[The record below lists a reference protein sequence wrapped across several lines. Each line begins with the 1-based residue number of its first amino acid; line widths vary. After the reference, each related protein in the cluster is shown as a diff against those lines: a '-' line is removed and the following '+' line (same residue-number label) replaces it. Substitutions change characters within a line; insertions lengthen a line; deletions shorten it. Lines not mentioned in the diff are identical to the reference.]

1 MWHASTKLASVSRS
15 THSRSLGANKKKAH
29 TPCRP
34 GNKCAAMV
42 LLRPTTFLV
51 VLAALP
57 TLVPAAPKYFG
68 WYGDVTPTLSVT
80 GATSNL
86 VQANSVASA
95 IIAKAAGQD
104 VLLLTEAYF
113 PGLRAAKPDFKTVWE
128 AALPELK
135 SLITNK
141 TIFGF
146 ALGDE
151 LVWGSVTPAN
161 LVEYANTVRA
171 SFPRGEAVIWYNEA
185 CFFSGPRSGWHNGA
199 HKPVPDYTIPEAIDW
214 FSIDQYHM
222 DGPVPGWVQ
231 AHVEP
236 WYQRNIYP
244 NLTKYQSVMVVPG
257 AFGSNVNHYPNGTFI
272 CDNACY
278 DKMCA
283 QDAGDFYE
291 WARRDPRVVA
301 ISPWNWMGCAGCNGS
316 RWTPPK
322 TCCMDEIGARDQPL
336 TRAAW
341 FKIGA
346 EIKENSQVAI
356 SRPQD

>member
-1 MWHASTKLASVSRS
+1 M
-15 THSRSLGANKKKAH
+15 N
-29 TPCRP
+29 
-34 GNKCAAMV
+34 
-42 LLRPTTFLV
+42 
-51 VLAALP
+51 
-57 TLVPAAPKYFG
+57 
-68 WYGDVTPTLSVT
+68 
-80 GATSNL
+80 
-86 VQANSVASA
+86 
-95 IIAKAAGQD
+95 
-104 VLLLTEAYF
+104 
-113 PGLRAAKPDFKTVWE
+113 
-128 AALPELK
+128 
-135 SLITNK
+135 
-141 TIFGF
+141 
-146 ALGDE
+146 
-151 LVWGSVTPAN
+151 
-161 LVEYANTVRA
+161 
-171 SFPRGEAVIWYNEA
+171 
-185 CFFSGPRSGWHNGA
+185 
-199 HKPVPDYTIPEAIDW
+199 
-214 FSIDQYHM
+214 HM
-222 DGPVPGWVQ
+222 DSPVAGWVQ
-231 AHVEP
+231 AHVEPWYQRNIYPNLTKDQSVMVEP